1 MVGFPFPC
9 FSPVGVWE
17 TQHHHQDFSHKFLTA
32 TGTKIMMLP
41 LNSPAHQ
48 WHIMVVIL
56 AFFLEVFHLVWDG
69 KELEFRTVMLCDLSS
84 CNLLC
89 LPVMTWGWFLPKQ
102 LCATVW
108 SEPRSFSQQ
117 DTVSIPAITQN
128 MQGVFTM
135 P

>member
-9 FSPVGVWE
+9 FSPVGFWE

-41 LNSPAHQ
+41 LNSPAHE

-69 KELEFRTVMLCDLSS
+69 KELEFGTVMLCDLSS
-84 CNLLC
+84 CNLVC
-89 LPVMTWGWFLPKQ
+89 LPVMGLGLLEQ

-108 SEPRSFSQQ
+108 SEPWSFSQQ
-117 DTVSIPAITQN
+117 DTLSITAITQN
-128 MQGVFTM
+128 MQRVFTM